1 MQTHE
6 TNLRY
11 EQLASYMAELV
22 FCYQKDNPDTEQRA
36 VVNRIL
42 ADNVSEVTVDEDS
55 TVSFNCTSK
64 APVSELIIEFYVNG
78 QPHKLILKSEAY

>member
-11 EQLASYMAELV
+11 EQLAAYVAELV

-42 ADNVSEVTVDEDS
+42 ADNVSEVTVDDDS
-55 TVSFNCTSK
+55 TVAFNCTSTP
-64 APVSELIIEFYVNG
+64 PVGELIIEFYVNG
-78 QPHKLILKSEAY
+78 QPCKLILKSEAY